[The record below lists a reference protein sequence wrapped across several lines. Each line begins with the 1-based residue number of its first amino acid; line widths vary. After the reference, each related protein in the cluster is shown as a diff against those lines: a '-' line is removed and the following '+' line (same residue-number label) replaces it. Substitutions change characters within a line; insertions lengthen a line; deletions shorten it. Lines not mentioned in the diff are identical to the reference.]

1 MGFFDRM
8 YYGKAGKK
16 DYTESD
22 MPKTRMSLFFMV
34 LKDHLFDLI
43 KVNLLQIISWLPFII
58 WSYINIAA
66 VYNLDVQTI
75 LAEENGALN
84 LLGAISGYLMVWL
97 TGLIPCLAIT
107 GPSSAGAAY
116 IMRNWARDQH
126 TFLFSDFK
134 DAFKS
139 NWKQALGA
147 SAIISLLP
155 IVLYTCVTYYGN
167 LASGNKFMILP
178 LILVLS
184 ASFVFILMI
193 PLLYPLIVGYELKFR
208 YVFKN
213 ALLLSVACLPQ
224 MLLARIVTAIPA
236 ALLLYAVY
244 AGNSIMLLIMSM
256 YYLAF
261 GFAFSR
267 LVYASVANAVF
278 DKYLNPRIEGAVIG
292 QGLRPEEL
300 DDEDDEDEEDE
311 EE

>member
-8 YYGKAGKK
+8 YYGKAGKR
-16 DYTESD
+16 DYTEND
-22 MPKTRMSLFFMV
+22 MPKTRISLFFMV
-34 LKDHLFDLI
+34 LKDHFFDLI
-43 KVNLLQIISWLPFII
+43 KVNLLQIVFWLPFII
-58 WSYINIAA
+58 WTYVNLAA

-75 LAEENGALN
+75 LAGENGTLD
-84 LLGAISGYLMVWL
+84 LLGAISGYLMIWL
-97 TGLIPCLAIT
+97 AGLIPCLAIT

-139 NWKQALGA
+139 NWKQAIGV

-167 LASGNKFMILP
+167 LARGNKFMILP
-178 LILVLS
+178 LVLVLC

-208 YVFKN
+208 YIFKN
-213 ALLLSVACLPQ
+213 AILLSIACLPQ
-224 MLLARIVTAIPA
+224 MLLARFVTAIPA
-236 ALLLYAVY
+236 ILLVYAVY
-244 AGNSIMLLIMSM
+244 AGKSIMLLVMSM

-292 QGLRPEEL
+292 QGLRPEDL
-300 DDEDDEDEEDE
+300 DDEEDDEE
-311 EE
+311 